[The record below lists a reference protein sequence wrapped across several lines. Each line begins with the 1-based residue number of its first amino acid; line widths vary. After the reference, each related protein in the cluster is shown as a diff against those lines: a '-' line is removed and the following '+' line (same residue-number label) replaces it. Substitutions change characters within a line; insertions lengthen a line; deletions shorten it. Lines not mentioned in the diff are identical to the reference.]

1 MILCSGENLIDNVPI
16 KGAKD
21 SYKAC
26 VGGSPLN
33 TALSLGKLKIPIYF
47 FSRISNDFFGKK
59 IINLL
64 NKNNVNTSFVQ
75 RSNDPTTMGFINIDK
90 KY

>member
-16 KGAKD
+16 KGSKD

-33 TALSLGKLKIPIYF
+33 TALSLGKLKIPTYKNLMKI
-47 FSRISNDFFGKK
+47 FSEKK
-59 IINLL
+59 
-64 NKNNVNTSFVQ
+64 KNECLWLSSIRCV
-75 RSNDPTTMGFINIDK
+75 
-90 KY
+90 